1 MFVFAIDTPS
11 RYHKSAANLM
21 GKTQLGVF
29 YIGYIAFVA
38 QFIVRI
44 FFCYLDFL
52 LIPTGLLLKSISY
65 KRAIDY
71 IYQFVSFVCS

>member
-1 MFVFAIDTPS
+1 MFVFAIDTTS
-11 RYHKSAANLM
+11 RYQKSAANLI
-21 GKTQLGVF
+21 GKKRLEVF
-29 YIGYIAFVA
+29 YVGNIAFVA

-44 FFCYLDFL
+44 FFCYLDFV